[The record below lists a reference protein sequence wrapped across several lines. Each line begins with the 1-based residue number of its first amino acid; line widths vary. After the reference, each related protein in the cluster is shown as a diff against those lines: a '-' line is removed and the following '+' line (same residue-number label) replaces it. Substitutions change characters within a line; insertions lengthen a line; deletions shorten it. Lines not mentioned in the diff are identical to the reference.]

1 MKLNEIHL
9 RDPFIYAENERY
21 YLYGLISS
29 KWSKQEGFWRYEI
42 TTPVGAE
49 IIIDSTSHQV
59 SAGTY
64 YYYSEIK

>member
-1 MKLNEIHL
+1 MKLKEIHL

-21 YLYGLISS
+21 YLSS
-29 KWSKQEGFWRYEI
+29 KWSKREGFWRYEI
-42 TTPVGAE
+42 TTPVTAE
-49 IIIDSTSHQV
+49 ILIDGTSHHV